1 MDKIRGYFI
10 FIFGLFYI
18 INSPF
23 MQTTPPTSDFLSTD
37 DNFLNGI
44 ARIMVILGGIGIVF
58 FGMAYFF
65 HQKWCEWAT
74 ISLWGSNSKVNPYI
88 SMINLCM
95 AALALGFSLHIRSK
109 LGWLIAQSVLLMLS
123 FFFGLLIFIFSS
135 NLFRFMYADEEQR
148 KAMSPIIESLLT
160 NVCFWILC
168 VGMMAYLSLKS
179 TRKAFFEVPTTT
191 NAENSPQAESDYP
204 SVRLLD

>member
-1 MDKIRGYFI
+1 MQNFPHST
-10 FIFGLFYI
+10 
-18 INSPF
+18 SP
-23 MQTTPPTSDFLSTD
+23 DLLATD
-37 DNFLNGI
+37 RNFLNGI
-44 ARIMVILGGIGIVF
+44 ARIMVILGGVGIVF
-58 FGMAYFF
+58 FGMAYIF

-74 ISLWGSNSKVNPYI
+74 FSLWGNNSKVNPFI

-123 FFFGLLIFIFSS
+123 FFFGLLIFIFSNS
-135 NLFRFMYADEEQR
+135 LFRFLYADEEQR

-179 TRKAFFEVPTTT
+179 TRASFFELPTTT
-191 NAENSPQAESDYP
+191 DVENLPQAESDYP
-204 SVRLLD
+204 AAHLSD